1 MAAPG
6 VSLANPSAED
16 QNGLSAMLARI
27 KERAAGRRRGLNVDP
42 QELTPL
48 SSMDTSDSLQ
58 AANFDGGESPMVAA
72 IGSSRGGPPVRF
84 ASMGE
89 GDEGE
94 ITPVQYDCAD
104 GRCGPQP
111 GMGGIPAGAQIISE
125 RVVGQGVPSGMPAGM
140 PMAGEM
146 MAAPV
151 PQYYPSQ
158 IKEIDGEYFGI
169 KEPTMT
175 DTVRYLMRRAAALE
189 EASNAPGVS
198 ASYRANMAGSADAD
212 RTRAMEMFQDAQVVA
227 ASDRKIAEAVEARRA
242 QGPEARMAAMRSVI
256 RGEDNGINVPGKYPP
271 EVRVQFIV
279 DDMNAGRAKA
289 GGDKGIGMS
298 PEEQAAE
305 RNSLMEMAVAADIS
319 FSIARSL
326 GAGAKPFDRGR
337 QTAPL
342 RLVLQY
348 YGPLTPA
355 AREQTL
361 DLDLRPAIEEQL
373 IQMKKSQAKNQ
384 TGQEYE
390 PNAQEL
396 YEFSQEALAQVDSV
410 RSILAGYDQ
419 QRGQQG
425 ARTSL
430 YAQPDRVQS
439 ASAPTSQPLPR
450 SLQSAGATSP
460 AMSSTPSTATTPAY
474 DIYGGGR

>member
-27 KERAAGRRRGLNVDP
+27 KERAAGRRQGLNVDP

-72 IGSSRGGPPVRF
+72 IGSSRGGSPVRF

-94 ITPVQYDCAD
+94 VTQVSDCED
-104 GRCGPQP
+104 GSCGPSMGMAGLPP
-111 GMGGIPAGAQIISE
+111 GARIINE
-125 RVVGQGVPSGMPAGM
+125 RVVSQGVPSGMPAGM

-158 IKEIDGEYFGI
+158 IKEIDGEYFNI
-169 KEPTMT
+169 KDPTAQ
-175 DTVRYLMRRAAALE
+175 DTVRYLMQRAAALE
-189 EASNAPGVS
+189 EASNAPGVP
-198 ASYRANMAGSADAD
+198 ASTRANMAGSANAA
-212 RTRAMEMFQDAQVVA
+212 RERAMDMFQDAQVVG
-227 ASDRKIAEAVEARRA
+227 ASDRKIAEAVEVRKS
-242 QGPEARMAAMRSVI
+242 QSPEARMASMRSII
-256 RGEDNGINVPGKYPP
+256 RGEDNSINVPGKYPP
-271 EVRVQFIV
+271 EVRVQMIV
-279 DDMNAGRAKA
+279 DANNKARADA

-305 RNSLMEMAVAADIS
+305 RNTLMEMAVAADIS
-319 FSIARSL
+319 FSVARSL

-373 IQMKKSQAKNQ
+373 IQMKKSQSRNQ

-425 ARTSL
+425 ARGSL
-430 YAQPDRVQS
+430 YVQPDKLQS

-450 SLQSAGATSP
+450 SLQSTGQAAP
-460 AMSSTPSTATTPAY
+460 ALQPKPHPYMRSGTAAPGT
-474 DIYGGGR
+474 